1 MEKIKFWFQK
11 IAQMVRRPFTRI
23 LRILNKLA
31 RDFLSV
37 FYDDLNF
44 EAMSLPRLILGMGAG
59 MMFVTWLHVLRGHE
73 FRYFPELTA
82 FCSASM
88 APYSVKKVLPALMS
102 RFGGQKDDKGD
113 GDGV

>member
-1 MEKIKFWFQK
+1 MEKIKLWFRET
-11 IAQMVRRPFTRI
+11 AQLIRRPFVRTW
-23 LRILNKLA
+23 RILNKLA

-88 APYSVKKVLPALMS
+88 APYSVKKILPALMN
-102 RFGGQKDDKGD
+102 RLGQKDDKGD

>member
-1 MEKIKFWFQK
+1 M
-11 IAQMVRRPFTRI
+11 
-23 LRILNKLA
+23 A

-44 EAMSLPRLILGMGAG
+44 EAMSLPRLILGMGAV
-59 MMFVTWLHVLRGHE
+59 MMFVTWIHVLRGHD

-88 APYSVKKVLPALMS
+88 APYSVKKILPALMS
-102 RFGGQKDDKGD
+102 RLGQKGDKGD